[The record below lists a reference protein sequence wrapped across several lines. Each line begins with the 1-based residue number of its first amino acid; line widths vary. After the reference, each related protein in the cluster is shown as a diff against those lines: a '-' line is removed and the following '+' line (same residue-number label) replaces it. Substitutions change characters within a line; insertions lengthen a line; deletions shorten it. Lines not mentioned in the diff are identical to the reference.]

1 MADTGEGKKEEAD
14 YKRLHSF
21 PLIRVRRKMSCV
33 FTSVTDMQC
42 YLCSS
47 PPSKTRF
54 LPLIAAVRT
63 CTLAVPYR
71 DFSQDSR
78 GSSLATGAGRGGGG
92 GVGEAALRSWP
103 SFPPSGGCSLGSG
116 APRPGLWRAFPSHRS
131 QAAPRPPP
139 CPVEVQRARVAA

>member
-54 LPLIAAVRT
+54 LPLTAAVGT

-71 DFSQDSR
+71 DFSHRHFFCLSIKQGNESAR
-78 GSSLATGAGRGGGG
+78 GVWHKAII
-92 GVGEAALRSWP
+92 
-103 SFPPSGGCSLGSG
+103 
-116 APRPGLWRAFPSHRS
+116 
-131 QAAPRPPP
+131 
-139 CPVEVQRARVAA
+139 